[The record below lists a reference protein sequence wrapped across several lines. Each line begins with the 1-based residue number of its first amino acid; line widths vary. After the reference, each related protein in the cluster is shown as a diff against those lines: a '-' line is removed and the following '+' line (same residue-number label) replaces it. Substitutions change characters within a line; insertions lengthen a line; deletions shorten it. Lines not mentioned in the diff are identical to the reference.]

1 MKLYCTPGG
10 TWAGTEKDWKA
21 AVRAE
26 GLDPKDISR
35 RIVEVPTSKAELM
48 EFLTFYNVN
57 CIGGPLPTLGVDVN
71 VNFEIAQ
78 PSTPAPSSAG
88 ESRDT
93 TVSDL
98 DAAFTAAPIKQQLR
112 LAVAAI
118 DAADARLNGAAP

>member
-1 MKLYCTPGG
+1 MRLYCTPGG

-48 EFLTFYNVN
+48 EFLSFYNVN
-57 CIGGPLPTLGVDVN
+57 CIGGPLALGVDVN
-71 VNFEIAQ
+71 VNFEIVP

-98 DAAFTAAPIKQQLR
+98 DAAFAAAPIKQQLR

>member
-21 AVRAE
+21 AVRTE

-57 CIGGPLPTLGVDVN
+57 CIGGPLDVN
-71 VNFEIAQ
+71 VNFEIAS